1 MVAKITY
8 GSELVSVG
16 ASVSN
21 EEILVITDIRTSASN
36 IFRKIRYSMIK
47 NAMVIM
53 IFVLLSHRL
62 RGRSTIKYLVTI
74 VYRFKNKTF
83 QRSITNWF
91 VLMTRWSYIQ

>member
-1 MVAKITY
+1 MTTTVTTFGDDDDEDDRSSLACRGDGKINY

-21 EEILVITDIRTSASN
+21 EEILVITNIRTSASY

-74 VYRFKNKTF
+74 LYR
-83 QRSITNWF
+83 
-91 VLMTRWSYIQ
+91 